1 MSRLTIS
8 LKMIKEA
15 KFEHDFLIAIKNHIN
30 KAITQIGNGPTSKIQ
45 GLIRYAITSQP
56 EWQSLRDGKL
66 QQDFGLP
73 DGHNIDSL
81 LSIWAN
87 EFVLKVTPCKIFSGQ
102 ITGNVS
108 LSLIEDTY
116 SAALSNTVS
125 EIQSKGGTVF
135 WLQWLLLAGNN
146 VLVKDYSVVYNLN
159 SISKKYSRSGEA
171 LMKFKSG
178 ETFKVDARFA
188 GTDDDN
194 FITRGLKNIENDIM
208 DILWSEI
215 SKYI

>member
-1 MSRLTIS
+1 MSRLNIS

-15 KFEHDFLIAIKNHIN
+15 KFEQDFLIAIRNHIN
-30 KAITQIGNGPTSKIQ
+30 QAISKIGNGPTSKIQ

-56 EWQSLRDGKL
+56 EWDSLRDGKL
-66 QQDFGLP
+66 QKDFGLP

-87 EFVLKVTPCKIFSGQ
+87 EFILKVTPCKISAGQ
-102 ITGNVS
+102 ITGGVS
-108 LSLIEDTY
+108 LSLIEEGY
-116 SAALSNTVS
+116 SSALSNTVS

-159 SISKKYSRSGEA
+159 SISRKSSRSGEA

-178 ETFKVDARFA
+178 DTFKVDARFA

-194 FITRGLKNIENDIM
+194 FITRGLKSIEDDIM
-208 DILWSEI
+208 NILWDEI
-215 SKYI
+215 SKHI